1 VAVHT
6 YIAIEGVIGVGKTT
20 LARAMQAEFGAQLLL
35 EVFEANPFLSDFYA
49 DRAKYAFQTQ
59 IFFLLSRYQQHLIVP
74 RLLEQSTIIS
84 DYTFAKDRLFAH
96 LNLQGDELATYE
108 RLHAAL
114 AENIIAPDLVVY
126 LYADTPV
133 LMERIA
139 VRDRAYE
146 RGMSLEYIESLVQ
159 AYGVFL
165 ADYGE
170 APVLTINTNALDIVR
185 NAQDLAQVMQR
196 IRSALGQGT
205 HQPTLPQFGAQPAE
219 VQEVALAA
227 TRRRLTDLQ
236 HWSRLSDAGAGVCAS
251 PYYHLMRFQEQ
262 VGALAGQ
269 LAQAWTLQETLQSQY
284 GNREEALEAALRESQ
299 EHLQGS
305 LVDCLTEILRLA
317 NGVGVDLEGAYLG
330 RLRESSGAQE
340 TKAPGARPCSGQ
352 VRP

>member
-1 VAVHT
+1 LAAHT

-20 LARAMQAEFGAQLLL
+20 LARAMQAGFGAQLLL

-59 IFFLLSRYQQHLIVP
+59 IFFLLSRYQQHLVVP
-74 RLLEQSTIIS
+74 RLLEQGMLIS

-96 LNLQGDELATYE
+96 LNLRGDELATYE
-108 RLHAAL
+108 RLHVAL

-126 LYADTPV
+126 LCADTPI

-139 VRDRAYE
+139 IRDRAYE
-146 RGMSLEYIESLVQ
+146 RGMSREYIENLAQ
-159 AYGVFL
+159 AYGAFL
-165 ADYGE
+165 ADYTE

-185 NAQDLAQVMQR
+185 NPQDLAEVMQR

-205 HQPTLPQFGAQPAE
+205 HQPTLPQFGAPPSEA
-219 VQEVALAA
+219 QEAGLAA

-236 HWSRLSDAGAGVCAS
+236 HWSRLSDADAGVSSS

-262 VGALAGQ
+262 VGALAGH
-269 LAQAWTLQETLQSQY
+269 LSQAWTLQETLQGQY
-284 GNREEALEAALRESQ
+284 GNREEALGAALHQSQ
-299 EHLQGS
+299 ERLQAS
-305 LVDCLTEILRLA
+305 LVDCLTGILRLA

-330 RLRESSGAQE
+330 RLRAGSTAEDAAQ
-340 TKAPGARPCSGQ
+340 PGARP
-352 VRP
+352 